1 LLPLFAEK
9 HTIAKRR
16 NKMKQFTITKRI
28 AKQGKQA
35 VILIPKLLQ
44 DELRP
49 NSIVKLTIDV
59 LKEGN

>member
-1 LLPLFAEK
+1 
-9 HTIAKRR
+9 
-16 NKMKQFTITKRI
+16 MKQFTITKRI
-28 AKQGKQA
+28 AKQGNQA